1 MPVCSAVGPTG
12 SIPLG
17 SSGVSNNGTTS
28 TLAPGSRPKGPATA
42 DSDDPTGEVD
52 LLVDATVTVAARQ
65 GSFEPSVREILNEAG
80 LSTKAF
86 YRHFRSKDELLLIA
100 VEVGS
105 RRLTDYIESKMAAF
119 DDPVTRIRVWIE
131 TFVRH
136 TAMPTSAR
144 RTLPWTLGIGRLE
157 GVYPE
162 YFDLGRTTVTG
173 PLRQEIA
180 RAVGQATA
188 QSSHPDRD
196 AKVIFDYT
204 MEAIRHHWVHG
215 TQPKKDTV
223 RHLVDFTY
231 RALGVRATA

>member
-1 MPVCSAVGPTG
+1 VGT
-12 SIPLG
+12 
-17 SSGVSNNGTTS
+17 NATTS
-28 TLAPGSRPKGPATA
+28 VLLTPGSRPKGLATA
-42 DSDDPTGEVD
+42 DAGDPAGEVD

-65 GSFEPSVREILNEAG
+65 GSFEPSVREILDEAG

-86 YRHFRSKDELLLIA
+86 YRHFGSKDELLLMA

-105 RRLTDYIESKMAAF
+105 RRLRDYIESKMAAS
-119 DDPVTRIRVWIE
+119 DDPVTRIKVWIE
-131 TFVRH
+131 SFVRH

-162 YFDLGRTTVTG
+162 YFDRGRTTVSG

-180 RAVGQATA
+180 RAVGQSSA
-188 QSSHPDRD
+188 QSSNPTRD

-231 RALGVRATA
+231 RALGVGTTA

>member
-1 MPVCSAVGPTG
+1 MH
-12 SIPLG
+12 
-17 SSGVSNNGTTS
+17 
-28 TLAPGSRPKGPATA
+28 
-42 DSDDPTGEVD
+42 DPTGEVG

-65 GSFEPSVREILNEAG
+65 GSFEPSVRDILYEAG

-86 YRHFRSKDELLLIA
+86 YRHFRSKDELLFMA

-105 RRLTDYIESKMAAF
+105 RRLTDYIESKMTAF
-119 DDPVTRIRVWIE
+119 DDPVMRIRVWIE

-157 GVYPE
+157 AVYPE
-162 YFDLGRTTVTG
+162 CCDLGRTMVSG

-180 RAVGQATA
+180 RAVA
-188 QSSHPDRD
+188 QSSALSTNPTRD

-204 MEAIRHHWVHG
+204 TEAIRDHWVHG
-215 TQPKKDTV
+215 TQPRKDTV

-231 RALGVRATA
+231 RALGVGANV

>member
-1 MPVCSAVGPTG
+1 M
-12 SIPLG
+12 
-17 SSGVSNNGTTS
+17 SNDASTTTMMAS
-28 TLAPGSRPKGPATA
+28 RARPKGLEAGDT
-42 DSDDPTGEVD
+42 DDPSGEVA
-52 LLVDATVTVAARQ
+52 LLVDATVTVATRL

-86 YRHFRSKDELLLIA
+86 YRHFSSKDELLLMA

-105 RRLTDYIESKMAAF
+105 RRLTDHIVGKMAAV
-119 DDPVTRIRVWIE
+119 DDPLTRIRVWIE

-136 TAMPTSAR
+136 TAVPTSAR

-162 YFDLGRTTVTG
+162 YFDRGRITVIR
-173 PLRQEIA
+173 PLEDEIV
-180 RAVGQATA
+180 RAVGQSSA
-188 QSSHPDRD
+188 QSAQPHRD
-196 AKVIFDYT
+196 ARVIFDYT

-215 TQPKKDTV
+215 TQPRRDTV

-231 RALGVRATA
+231 RALGAPGAG